1 MAKKDYDSPWKTIIE
16 KYFRELIEFYF
27 PDILDAID
35 WTKGYEFLD
44 KELKKITKESKVGK
58 RYVDKLVKVYLTTG
72 NERWILIHGEV
83 QGKREKDFEERMY
96 VYNYRAY
103 DRFKRKVASI
113 AILTDKSKKWKPNK
127 FAYEV
132 LGTKVSMEFLI
143 VKLMDYNDKWQE
155 LENSKNPFAIVTMA
169 HLKTLETAESEDI
182 RYHWKKYLIKKLY
195 KRGYS
200 KQDIINL
207 LDFIDWIMTLPKGL
221 EKKLLKK
228 ISLWKEEEKMRY
240 ITSFERIGHERGL
253 KEGVKKGLEKGVK
266 KGVKKGIEKGVEK
279 GAGKVLKHLLISRF
293 KIEDAQANDVLKSLK
308 LTSRKIEKISEK
320 ILEAKTLEEFTNSV
334 K

>member
-1 MAKKDYDSPWKTIIE
+1 M
-16 KYFRELIEFYF
+16 
-27 PDILDAID
+27 
-35 WTKGYEFLD
+35 
-44 KELKKITKESKVGK
+44 
-58 RYVDKLVKVYLTTG
+58 
-72 NERWILIHGEV
+72 
-83 QGKREKDFEERMY
+83 EEIF
-96 VYNYRAY
+96 N
-103 DRFKRKVASI
+103 
-113 AILTDKSKKWKPNK
+113 
-127 FAYEV
+127 
-132 LGTKVSMEFLI
+132 
-143 VKLMDYNDKWQE
+143 
-155 LENSKNPFAIVTMA
+155 
-169 HLKTLETAESEDI
+169 
-182 RYHWKKYLIKKLY
+182 KKLY

-266 KGVKKGIEKGVEK
+266 KGVEK

-308 LTSRKIEKISEK
+308 LTSKKIEKISEK